1 MLVEQTVEK
10 MIHMK
15 MHKMAESFKQRLSR
29 ADHRDLDT
37 SEFVG
42 LLIDDEF
49 QERQNKKMTSRLR
62 QAQFKENLACV
73 EDIDYQ
79 STRNLKKKDILW
91 LSQNHWIE
99 NHQNIL
105 LTGPTGV
112 GKSFIAQALGNKA
125 CRG

>member
-1 MLVEQTVEK
+1 
-10 MIHMK
+10 
-15 MHKMAESFKQRLSR
+15 
-29 ADHRDLDT
+29 
-37 SEFVG
+37 
-42 LLIDDEF
+42 
-49 QERQNKKMTSRLR
+49 MTSRLR

-79 STRNLKKKDILW
+79 STRNLKKKAILW

-125 CRG
+125 MSGVTVLQGDKASSQPDYSQSGWHI